1 MAYRCLCT
9 CGVRLHLACL
19 QAVPSPTALCCCF
32 CPVWQRFRFTTSVM
46 YTVCVSC
53 EFLTP
58 RFPSHFLLLTAVSNV
73 GRAVGLTTFVS
84 TQPAF
89 QQALC
94 ASGNM
99 ADLASKTQVRVV
111 WSYRQGIDMACTDLG
126 SVHWGAGVRCPVWQ
140 SSWPMASMGTPAFAC
155 PCYLLAVMA
164 FCWQTPTGPIAPAAS
179 GPGVRA
185 LMPSSLPLNPTLRLT
200 LSATGTPPCRPCRP
214 STCAWTRWP
223 LPCQPPPTTSCA
235 TRRPSA

>member
-1 MAYRCLCT
+1 MAAMDADAHADMAYRCLCT
-9 CGVRLHLACL
+9 CGVRSHLACL
-19 QAVPSPTALCCCF
+19 QAVHSPTALCCCF
-32 CPVWQRFRFTTSVM
+32 CPVLQRFRFTTSVM

-99 ADLASKTQVRVV
+99 ADLASKTQVRVACV
-111 WSYRQGIDMACTDLG
+111 DAVHTIYARWSSMLILEKSVLGGVFGDTVVHLRLLRQNNLLLSRRITVHFFRCAAWRPWLYGRACAHHW
-126 SVHWGAGVRCPVWQ
+126 SVHRGQV
-140 SSWPMASMGTPAFAC
+140 MG
-155 PCYLLAVMA
+155 
-164 FCWQTPTGPIAPAAS
+164 
-179 GPGVRA
+179 R
-185 LMPSSLPLNPTLRLT
+185 
-200 LSATGTPPCRPCRP
+200 
-214 STCAWTRWP
+214 TCIVA
-223 LPCQPPPTTSCA
+223 CA
-235 TRRPSA
+235 TCV